1 MSAAP
6 AHETSPWWRRGGWI
20 VGILIVAVLPLVLG
34 DLDTTQVTRW
44 IPLAVAAIGLNLLVG
59 YNGQISVGHG
69 ALFGLGAY
77 ACGIWVDRTDG
88 GYLVGIAIAMVVA
101 FAAGIV
107 IGLPALRV
115 RGVAL
120 ALLTIAVGALF
131 PDLVLQLQSLTG
143 GTSGL
148 FMEESVVNRRG
159 ATVTRALRWEAPEW
173 TGLSSDE
180 WRFYVFAVIAML
192 CLAVVAALVRSR
204 TGRAL
209 VAVRDNE
216 IAAEVNGIAVE
227 RVKLIT
233 FGISGALAGI
243 GGALFALIDFSLT
256 PDSFRLTLSLNLL
269 VIVVLGGSGTAL
281 GPIAGAVGYGLFQD
295 VIAENVL
302 PSNAGLWTPFV
313 LGIGLIIAM
322 QVAPGGTVGSIAHT
336 VEERRVKKAQRAVA
350 QEAAASPPG

>member
-1 MSAAP
+1 MSDVTAP
-6 AHETSPWWRRGGWI
+6 ENARRWRWAGWI
-20 VGILIVAVLPLVLG
+20 LGIVVVAGLPQLLSP
-34 DLDTTQVTRW
+34 LDTEQVTRW

-88 GYLVGIAIAMVVA
+88 GFLVGVLVAMVVA

-115 RGVAL
+115 RGIAL

-131 PDLVLQLQSLTG
+131 PDIVLQLESITG

-148 FMEESVVNRRG
+148 FMQESVVNRRG
-159 ATVTRALRWEAPEW
+159 ATVTRALRWEAPGW
-173 TGLSSDE
+173 TGLSPDE
-180 WRFYVFAVIAML
+180 WRFYVFGAIALL
-192 CLAVVAALVRSR
+192 CLAVVAALIRSR

-216 IAAEVNGIAVE
+216 IAAEVNGIAVD

-243 GGALFALIDFSLT
+243 GGALFAMIDFSLT
-256 PDSFRLTLSLNLL
+256 PDAFRLPLSLNLL
-269 VIVVLGGSGTAL
+269 VIVVIGGSGTTL
-281 GPIAGAVGYGLFQD
+281 GPIAGAVGYGIFQD
-295 VIAENVL
+295 VIAEKVL
-302 PSNAGLWTPFV
+302 PSNAGLWTPLV
-313 LGIGLIIAM
+313 LGLGLVLAM
-322 QVAPGGTVGSIAHT
+322 QTAPGGTVGSIAHL
-336 VEERRVKKAQRAVA
+336 VEQRRTKRAQRA
-350 QEAAASPPG
+350 AAGPAPSS